1 MGPTGFIL
9 VINWQKNA
17 KKKVPLISW
26 VISPTWVD
34 HSCCVIDH
42 AVGACILTWKFF
54 TGQMIY
60 TLLHS
65 KSNNKCKGR
74 YLIFVVSTVFEKNQ
88 NQRTVSSKY
97 LKSFRIKEPHV
108 LGIWKKSDSKN
119 CQFWVFQK
127 LQRTTGFQE
136 RTSKDPAVWGGYL
149 VLVIDFWKTMVNIQ

>member
-74 YLIFVVSTVFEKNQ
+74 YLILVVSTVFEKNQ

-108 LGIWKKSDSKN
+108 LGIWKNQIQRIASFGCFRNFKEPPGFKKEPAKTQ
-119 CQFWVFQK
+119 QFEVDIWF
-127 LQRTTGFQE
+127 
-136 RTSKDPAVWGGYL
+136 S
-149 VLVIDFWKTMVNIQ
+149 